1 MKLERGFIEKVDFS
15 KFTLYSDTDSSYSMV
30 PLPFSKFE
38 DQHKTVDYAQ
48 NIASELN
55 KKYLEIFNETVVK
68 FGNVDPAYNQMDF
81 KSEIVAYRGF
91 FNAKKYYALTKM
103 WDEGTFFDDPVVKK
117 TGGQIVKA
125 DSTPIVLDL
134 LTEVYDT
141 LLLDFTITSEI
152 ELYRKIFFDIK
163 SKYIKRVELAV
174 KEFNIKEFAVPKKWS
189 LKTLKSIPKQVE
201 GAMLYNYLFRDIF
214 RPGESI
220 LQVQTIITP
229 SAILSKMDENPPGTK
244 YVIQPAQ
251 ITHKVNNVSF
261 PVDFGSCAEDKQE
274 AKEIFEE
281 FGIQLDLRTILDFN
295 VNLKLAQFEK
305 IFSDE
310 TRMLAR

>member
-1 MKLERGFIEKVDFS
+1 MKLTPGFIEKVDFS

-48 NIASELN
+48 EIATALN
-55 KKYLEIFNETVVK
+55 KEYMAIFNDTVVK
-68 FGNVDPAYNQMDF
+68 YGNVNPDYNLMDF

-91 FNAKKYYALTKM
+91 FNSKKYYGLTKL
-103 WDEGTFFDDPVVKK
+103 WDEGTFYDPPDVKK

-134 LTEVYDT
+134 LTEVYDV
-141 LLLDFTITSEI
+141 LLMDFSVTSEV
-152 ELYRKIFFDIK
+152 ELYRKIFYDIRK
-163 SKYIKRVELAV
+163 KYIKRTEDAV
-174 KEFNIKEFAVPKKWS
+174 NNFDIHQFGIPKKWS

-220 LQVQTIITP
+220 LQTQIIIN
-229 SAILSKMDENPPGTK
+229 ASKLLQYADKNNTTTE
-244 YVIQPAQ
+244 YQIQKDYISQ
-251 ITHKVNNVSF
+251 KVNNISW
-261 PVDFGSCAEDKQE
+261 PVDFGQNPEDVIKAKKIFQE
-274 AKEIFEE
+274 FN
-281 FGIQLDLRTILDFN
+281 IQLDLRTILDFN

-305 IFSDE
+305 LFSDE
-310 TRMLAR
+310 TRRLAI